1 MIPKFRA
8 WDKALNE
15 MNYKVMVGN
24 CDTDDENW
32 TCPIIWIEER
42 QDWLHFDDYECI
54 MQSTGLK
61 DKNGK
66 EIFESDIVRTT
77 RFLGRADET
86 GGFYEYEKDYTGVVK
101 MLEGAWVIDAGSD
114 AVFLWSDIDENLVVG
129 NIYEN
134 PELMEVEHGPKRKS

>member
-8 WDKALNE
+8 WDKARNE

-32 TCPIIWIEER
+32 TCPIIWIEEKK
-42 QDWLHFDDYECI
+42 DWLHFDDYDSI

-66 EIFESDIVRTT
+66 EIFEGDIVDYK
-77 RFLGRADET
+77 GRKAL
-86 GGFYEYEKDYTGVVK
+86 VS
-101 MLEGAWVIDAGSD
+101 WHGSY
-114 AVFLWSDIDENLVVG
+114 ARMTCKYMKCSIKKKKKW
-129 NIYEN
+129 
-134 PELMEVEHGPKRKS
+134 

>member
-8 WDKALNE
+8 CDKALNE

-66 EIFESDIVRTT
+66 EIFEGDILGTKDGLLNGIIEYREDLGMFVNSLIRYNNFERLCNVASDREI
-77 RFLGRADET
+77 
-86 GGFYEYEKDYTGVVK
+86 
-101 MLEGAWVIDAGSD
+101 I
-114 AVFLWSDIDENLVVG
+114 G

-134 PELMEVEHGPKRKS
+134 KELLDA

>member
-8 WDKALNE
+8 WDRTKNE
-15 MNYKVMVGN
+15 MNYRVMVGN

-32 TCPIIWIEER
+32 TCPIIWDEER
-42 QDWLHFDDYECI
+42 EKWVHFDDYECI

-66 EIFESDIVRTT
+66 EIFEGDILKSNKYITSV
-77 RFLGRADET
+77 
-86 GGFYEYEKDYTGVVK
+86 FYERGAYCVKFRRTPNTTVTMNVISFIEKYKTK
-101 MLEGAWVIDAGSD
+101 VI
-114 AVFLWSDIDENLVVG
+114 G

-134 PELMEVEHGPKRKS
+134 KEFLEDKE